1 MAGGARMKKIIDYKV
16 ILEDSALIELEKE
29 VKKLIGVGWQPL
41 GGICVN
47 QSQALQAMVKFQ
59 DD

>member
-1 MAGGARMKKIIDYKV
+1 MKKIIDYKV